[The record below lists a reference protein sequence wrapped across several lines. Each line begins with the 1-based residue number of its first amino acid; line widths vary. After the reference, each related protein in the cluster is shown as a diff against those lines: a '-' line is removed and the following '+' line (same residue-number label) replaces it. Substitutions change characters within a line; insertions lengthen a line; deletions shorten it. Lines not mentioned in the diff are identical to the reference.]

1 MYYIEDYYTEEIID
15 AVENL
20 QKAIDISKNNPGSQ
34 VTDENNNV
42 YYSNIE
48 LPF

>member
-15 AVENL
+15 VVDNL
-20 QKAIDISKNNPGSQ
+20 QKAIDISKNNSGSQ
-34 VTDENNNV
+34 VTDENDNI